1 MNPHQAFGT
10 VGVPLAERF
19 NDVAV
24 LLLVAFFTLIGYRL
38 MVANMIFLWRNL
50 K

>member
-1 MNPHQAFGT
+1 VNPHQAFGT

-24 LLLVAFFTLIGYRL
+24 LLLVAFFTLIG
-38 MVANMIFLWRNL
+38 
-50 K
+50 